1 MGHMVSNGASPTH
14 APPFM
19 PYAHRHLVRAHAWLL
34 NSNVARRKFKG
45 RTGFND
51 EHVILCIIIIIMQ
64 RITCSSSIMADD
76 ELETR
81 QGSDAPLGNLSK

>member
-14 APPFM
+14 APPLT
-19 PYAHRHLVRAHAWLL
+19 PYFVRAHAWLL

-45 RTGFND
+45 RTG
-51 EHVILCIIIIIMQ
+51 LYIMQ
-64 RITCSSSIMADD
+64 RITCSPSIMADD